1 MSNKSRRP
9 ELDYET
15 EQDQE
20 LREPPRYQVL
30 LFNDDYTS
38 MDFVVDILKQVFN
51 KTEEDAV
58 AIMYTVHTSGF
69 GQCGVYTAELA
80 ETKVETVHSLARAKG
95 FPLRSGLEEV

>member
-9 ELDYET
+9 EFDYEA

-20 LREPPRYQVL
+20 LHEPPRYQVL

-51 KTEEDAV
+51 KTEDEAV
-58 AIMYTVHTSGF
+58 AIMYAVHTSGM

-80 ETKVETVHSLARAKG
+80 ETKVETVHRLARAKG